1 MSYLRRP
8 DGCRIHYEVTGRR
21 SAPPVLMIQGLG
33 ADKHGWDLQRLVFS
47 LRYQVIA
54 LDNRG
59 AGRSDK
65 PHGEYSI
72 PQMADDAVA
81 VLDELGIDRA
91 HVVGASMGGA
101 IAQVAAV
108 RHPDR
113 VRSLSLV
120 CTACRNQPWREE
132 LLLSWAEAA
141 TTQGLGSMTKQ
152 AARWVIGPRSFRR
165 MVPLLGWLGPLGLGR
180 PRHAFAAQVA
190 AILAADDSLA
200 DGLADIAVPTIVIVG
215 NQDILTPRGDSEELA
230 ERIPT
235 AELVVIS
242 GAAHGLMIEHASTF
256 NRVLGDFLGRA
267 ERAYQ
272 TRQAELT
279 DVIDVPPGLLGGD
292 RVTGGTEPA
301 QISDPCAGLAA
312 VSRR

>member
-1 MSYLRRP
+1 MTYVRTA
-8 DGCRIHYEVTGRR
+8 DGCRIHYTVTGRS

-33 ADKHGWDLQRLVFS
+33 MDKHGWDVQRFVFS
-47 LRYQVIA
+47 LRYRVIA

-65 PHGEYSI
+65 PSGDYDLR
-72 PQMADDAVA
+72 QMAQDAVA
-81 VLDELGIDRA
+81 VLDDVGVERA

-101 IAQVAAV
+101 VAQLLAV
-108 RHPDR
+108 LWPER
-113 VRSLSLV
+113 VRSLTLV
-120 CTACRNQPWREE
+120 CTSCRNQAWRKE
-132 LLLSWAEAA
+132 LLQSWAWQAQRRGMGTMA
-141 TTQGLGSMTKQ
+141 GG

-165 MVPLLGWLGPLGLGR
+165 LVPLIGWLGPLGFGR
-180 PRHAFAAQVA
+180 SSEAFAGQVK

-200 DGLADIAVPTIVIVG
+200 DLLTTISVPALVVVG

-230 ERIPT
+230 ELIPT

-256 NRVLGDFLGRA
+256 NRILADFLGRA

-272 TRQAELT
+272 AGGGAGAEALPE
-279 DVIDVPPGLLGGD
+279 PPLLA
-292 RVTGGTEPA
+292 EPA
-301 QISDPCAGLAA
+301 LPVGQG
-312 VSRR
+312 